1 MYLTTTIHAAPSRPT
16 AVWGL
21 WLPPSLKRGEQGQNP
36 SPGVPAAQ
44 SLSPQ
49 PACVGA
55 LQSRSLGESARQC
68 PPGRGR
74 AGLLGSQGG
83 SHRRADPQNADTKRD
98 PRGGPTCVYGELPA
112 APRRPAGSNSRRQPE
127 PCPRLRGL
135 SGSWRTSHCRV
146 HPGGGGVQRMFTET
160 PSLLCSHWPGAGSS
174 GTCPPPVC
182 LRRSPRT
189 FSPPGGRLPRR
200 VCRRLFPAAP

>member
-49 PACVGA
+49 PTCVGA

-146 HPGGGGVQRMFTET
+146 HPGGGGGTKDVYRNPKPALLPLAGSWKFRDLPPTGVSETFTENVLT
-160 PSLLCSHWPGAGSS
+160 S
-174 GTCPPPVC
+174 GRETSQEGV
-182 LRRSPRT
+182 
-189 FSPPGGRLPRR
+189 
-200 VCRRLFPAAP
+200 